1 MQSPSS
7 TVLYAASPPFADS
20 APAGVASVL
29 RALRSRNIA
38 LELELQ
44 RCEVF
49 HSCALAARI
58 GRVRADCLPRHSA
71 GELLARTHQS
81 ESSAGSDDALDAER
95 TRRGASDL
103 RAETAEAECLDLQAR
118 VTRLEAVAAAVPR
131 LQSELEATCTERNML
146 AAELLQLGE
155 QNAALHRSRAAAV
168 QEAEQAR
175 TELLTVQEVDN
186 QQIAAL
192 WSHIK
197 SSSGGA
203 SVTWASLN
211 S

>member
-1 MQSPSS
+1 
-7 TVLYAASPPFADS
+7 
-20 APAGVASVL
+20 
-29 RALRSRNIA
+29 
-38 LELELQ
+38 
-44 RCEVF
+44 
-49 HSCALAARI
+49 
-58 GRVRADCLPRHSA
+58 
-71 GELLARTHQS
+71 
-81 ESSAGSDDALDAER
+81 
-95 TRRGASDL
+95 
-103 RAETAEAECLDLQAR
+103 
-118 VTRLEAVAAAVPR
+118 
-131 LQSELEATCTERNML
+131 ML

-155 QNAALHRSRAAAV
+155 QSAALHRSRAAAV